1 MTEKQEHKKTLMKK
15 SVVDLIKRAPYLP
28 GVYIMKDSTG
38 KILYIGK
45 ANKLIDRLKSY
56 VNAYSD
62 ERPSVKIFIPKVNH
76 IDWLVTETEKEALLL
91 ESSLIKNHK
100 PKYNIDLKDDKSYVS
115 LKMSRHNFPRLYITR
130 TIKKG
135 DGEYYGPYS
144 SAKSVRETLKEV
156 QKIFLIRD
164 CTDYFFKQR
173 KRPCLRYQIKRCSAP
188 CVDYIDEKDYVK
200 DVTDAKKFLKG
211 NKDALIKHL
220 SEKMNRASKMFK
232 YEQAAIY
239 RDKLSAIER
248 TLKPQTIDQKHPHKN
263 IDFIAIYGDANASV
277 VKVISMRQGRISNV
291 LDFLYDESSQFY
303 EEILRAFFRSYYFSD
318 KNDYDHYPQ
327 KIYIEKAI
335 IDQDIFAS
343 AMSDLKGSKVSV
355 QVPQKGQMNQLLEM
369 TKKNAKIIFLE
380 KKRKSQTNAQVLH
393 DIERK
398 FRLKNYPRKI
408 EGYDISTFHGS
419 ASIGSKVVFVDGEA
433 DKSQYRFYNVK
444 ESQYSN
450 DFAMMFEVFKRR
462 LSKLDGESD
471 PDLILIDG
479 GKGQMSQALK
489 IMNDL
494 GIDHIDVIAIAKEK
508 EWNTNQGKN
517 SAPERIFI
525 PNQKNPIVLKP
536 GSKMANLLQNIRDE
550 AHRFG
555 LKNHRKKR
563 NKTTLKSDLSK
574 IPMIGPKK
582 QKLLLQHFKSLKN
595 IQNADLETL
604 MQVEAL
610 GHKAAKMVFDYFNAS
625 NKNNNS

>member
-1 MTEKQEHKKTLMKK
+1 MKK

-62 ERPSVKIFIPKVNH
+62 ERPSVKIFIPKVSH

-91 ESSLIKNHK
+91 ESSLIKSHR

-115 LKMSRHNFPRLYITR
+115 LKMSGHHFPRLYITR
-130 TIKKG
+130 KIKKG
-135 DGEYYGPYS
+135 DGEYFGPYS

-156 QKIFLIRD
+156 QKIFKIRD

-188 CVDYIDEKDYVK
+188 CVSYINDSDYLK
-200 DVTDAKKFLKG
+200 DVIDAKKFLKG
-211 NKDALIKHL
+211 NKDSLINHL
-220 SEKMNRASKMFK
+220 SEKMNQASKAFE

-239 RDKLSAIER
+239 RDKLSAIEK
-248 TLKPQTIDQKHPHKN
+248 TLKPQAIDHKHPHKN
-263 IDFIAIYGDANASV
+263 IDFIAVFGDETASV
-277 VKVISMRQGRISNV
+277 VKVISMRQGRISNT
-291 LDFLYDESSQFY
+291 LDFLYEESIQFY
-303 EEILRAFFRSYYFSD
+303 EEILGAFFGSYYLSD
-318 KNDYDHYPQ
+318 NNDYEQYPQ
-327 KIYIEKAI
+327 KVFIERSVA
-335 IDQDIFAS
+335 DQDVYAS

-380 KKRKSQTNAQVLH
+380 KKRKSQSNVEVLQE
-393 DIERK
+393 IERK
-398 FRLKNYPRKI
+398 FRLKNYPKKI

-508 EWNTNQGKN
+508 EWKTSQGKN
-517 SAPERIFI
+517 NAPERIFI
-525 PNQKNPIVLKP
+525 PNQKNPIILKP
-536 GSKMANLLQNIRDE
+536 GSKMANLLQSIRDE

-574 IPMIGPKK
+574 IPTIGPKK

-595 IQNADLETL
+595 IQNADLDAL
-604 MQVEAL
+604 MQVESL
-610 GHKAAKMVFDYFNAS
+610 GSKAAKMVYDFFNA
-625 NKNNNS
+625 NNQSDKS

>member
-1 MTEKQEHKKTLMKK
+1 MQNKQKNKSLMKK
-15 SVVDLIKRAPYLP
+15 SVVDLIKRAPRLP
-28 GVYIMKDSTG
+28 GVYIMKDSAER
-38 KILYIGK
+38 ILYIGK
-45 ANKLIDRLKSY
+45 ANQLVDRLKSY
-56 VNAYSD
+56 IHAYSD
-62 ERPSVKIFIPKVNH
+62 ERPSVKVFIPKVSH

-91 ESSLIKNHK
+91 ESSLIKNHR

-115 LKMSRHNFPRLYITR
+115 LKISQHEFPRLYITR
-130 TIKKG
+130 KINKG
-135 DGEYYGPYS
+135 DGEYFGPFS

-156 QKIFLIRD
+156 QKIFQIRD

-188 CVDYIDEKDYVK
+188 CVKYIDEKNYSK
-200 DVTDAKKFLKG
+200 DVYDAKKFLKG
-211 NKDALIKHL
+211 NKDTLIKQL
-220 SEKMNRASKMFK
+220 LEKMSVASQAYQ
-232 YEQAAIY
+232 YEQAAVY
-239 RDKLSAIER
+239 RDKLTAIER

-263 IDFIAIYGDANASV
+263 VDFIAIYGDVNASI
-277 VKVISMRQGRISNV
+277 VKLISMRQGRITNT
-291 LDFLYDESSQFY
+291 LDFLYEESIQFY
-303 EEILRAFFRSYYFSD
+303 EEILNAFLGSYYLSNTGNLD
-318 KNDYDHYPQ
+318 LYPQ
-327 KIYIEKAI
+327 KIYIEKTIA
-335 IDQDIFAS
+335 DQSIFAG
-343 AMSDLKGSKVSV
+343 AISDLKGSKVTL
-355 QVPQKGQMNQLLEM
+355 QVPQKGQMSQLLDM
-369 TKKNAKIIFLE
+369 AKKNAKIIFLE
-380 KKRKSQTNAQVLH
+380 KKRKSQSNTQVLRE
-393 DIERK
+393 IEHK

-408 EGYDISTFHGS
+408 EGYDISTFHGK
-419 ASIGSKVVFVDGEA
+419 ASIGSKVVFIDGEA

-444 ESQYSN
+444 ESLYSN

-462 LSKLDGESD
+462 LSKLDGEND

-479 GKGQMSQALK
+479 GKGQMSQAIK

-494 GIDHIDVIAIAKEK
+494 GIDHIDVVAIAKEK
-508 EWNTNQGKN
+508 EWKTNQGKN
-517 SAPERIFI
+517 NAPERIFI

-604 MQVEAL
+604 MKVEAL
-610 GHKAAKMVFDYFNAS
+610 GHKAAKSVYDYFNLNQETS
-625 NKNNNS
+625 NS